1 MDALIQAVCR
11 YSERHANQEGLS
23 LTPVE
28 GLRMMCVQ
36 HPSGPMHSIYKPL
49 VCLVL
54 QGAKQ
59 MVVGHETCLFRA
71 GQSVVVALDAPVTG
85 RIVEA
90 SADEPYV
97 AVAIELDMALVRELA
112 TELEMNESSEEEP
125 DRTLP
130 DRTLFVLDTE
140 QAALDCAMRLMRL
153 LDTPDAVTALRPA
166 IMKELHY
173 WLLRGEHGPA
183 IRRLAFPDGQA
194 GRVAAAAR
202 LLRAEFRQPVAVERL
217 AAAAGMS
224 VSTFRRRF
232 KALTSLTPIQFQKEL
247 KLVEAR
253 RAMLGEGKSVGQ
265 AAFAVGYES
274 VSHFTRDYGRLFG
287 TSPRRD
293 VRALTEGAQAT
304 AGAPG

>member
-1 MDALIQAVCR
+1 MDTLVHAVRR
-11 YSERHANQEGLS
+11 YSERHADHDGLA

-28 GLRMMCVQ
+28 GLRMMCVRR
-36 HPSGPMHSIYKPL
+36 PSEPMHSIYKPL

-59 MVVGHETCLFRA
+59 MTIGLETRLFHA
-71 GQSVVVALDAPVTG
+71 GKSVVVALDAPVTG

-90 SADEPYV
+90 CSDAPYV
-97 AVAIELDMALVRELA
+97 AIAIELDMALVRELA
-112 TELEMNESSEEEP
+112 TELDTPETSESGS
-125 DRTLP
+125 TQ
-130 DRTLFVLDTE
+130 TLFVLDTE

-153 LDTPDAVTALRPA
+153 LDTPDAITALRPA

-173 WLLRGEHGPA
+173 WLLKGEHGPA

-194 GRVAAAAR
+194 ERVAAAAR
-202 LLRAEFRQPVAVERL
+202 LLRAEFHHSVAVERL
-217 AAAAGMS
+217 AMAAGMS

-232 KALTSLTPIQFQKEL
+232 KALTSLTPVQFQKEL

-253 RAMLGEGKSVGQ
+253 RLMLGEGRSASQ

-274 VSHFTRDYGRLFG
+274 VSHFTRDYARLFG
-287 TSPRRD
+287 TPPRRD
-293 VRALTEGAQAT
+293 VRALTER
-304 AGAPG
+304 APAAPST

>member
-1 MDALIQAVCR
+1 MNELIKAVCR
-11 YSERHANQEGLS
+11 YSERHANPEGLA

-28 GLRMMCVQ
+28 GLRMMCVKQ
-36 HPSGPMHSIYKPL
+36 PGEPMHSIYKPL

-59 MVVGHETCLFRA
+59 MTVGSETRVFRA
-71 GQSVVVALDAPVTG
+71 GQSVVVGLDVPVTG
-85 RIVEA
+85 RIIEA
-90 SADEPYV
+90 TPEEPYV
-97 AVAIELDMALVRELA
+97 ATAIELDMALVRELA
-112 TELEMNESSEEEP
+112 TELRVTE
-125 DRTLP
+125 LP
-130 DRTLFVLDTE
+130 DDERPQTLFVLDTG

-153 LDTPDAVTALRPA
+153 LDTLDAVAALRPA

-173 WLLRGEHGPA
+173 WLLAGEHGPA

-194 GRVAAAAR
+194 ERVAAAAR
-202 LLRAEFRQPVAVERL
+202 LLRAEFRHPVAVERL
-217 AAAAGMS
+217 AAAASMS

-232 KALTSLTPIQFQKEL
+232 KALTSLTPVQFQKEL

-253 RAMLGEGKSVGQ
+253 RLMLGEGRSASQ
-265 AAFAVGYES
+265 AAFSVGYES

-287 TSPRRD
+287 SSPRRD
-293 VRALTEGAQAT
+293 VRALTRSEPAM

>member
-1 MDALIQAVCR
+1 MDTLVQAVRR
-11 YSERHANQEGLS
+11 YSERHADGDGLA

-28 GLRMMCVQ
+28 GLRTMCVWR
-36 HPSGPMHSIYKPL
+36 PSEPMHSIYKPL

-59 MVVGHETCLFRA
+59 MTIGVETRLFHA

-90 SADEPYV
+90 SPDVPYV
-97 AVAIELDMALVRELA
+97 AVAIELDMALVRDLG
-112 TELEMNESSEEEP
+112 TELGVSDTPENG
-125 DRTLP
+125 RTQ
-130 DRTLFVLDTE
+130 TLFVLDTE
-140 QAALDCAMRLMRL
+140 QAALDCATRLLRL
-153 LDTPDAVTALRPA
+153 LDTPDAITALRPA

-173 WLLRGEHGPA
+173 WLLKGEHGPA

-194 GRVAAAAR
+194 ERVAAAAR
-202 LLRAEFRQPVAVERL
+202 LLRAEFHHPVAVERL

-232 KALTSLTPIQFQKEL
+232 KALTSLTPVQFQKEL

-253 RAMLGEGKSVGQ
+253 RVMLSEGRSASQ

-274 VSHFTRDYGRLFG
+274 VPHFTRDYRRLFG
-287 TSPRRD
+287 TPPRRD
-293 VRALTEGAQAT
+293 VRAVTER
-304 AGAPG
+304 APVSASV

>member
-1 MDALIQAVCR
+1 MDTLVQAVRR
-11 YSERHANQEGLS
+11 YSERHADHDGLA

-28 GLRMMCVQ
+28 GLRMMCVRR
-36 HPSGPMHSIYKPL
+36 PSKPMHSIYKPL

-59 MVVGHETCLFRA
+59 MTIGLETRLFHA
-71 GQSVVVALDAPVTG
+71 GQSVVVGLDAPVTG

-90 SADEPYV
+90 THDEPYV
-97 AVAIELDMALVRELA
+97 ATAVELDMALVRELG
-112 TELEMNESSEEEP
+112 TELRIPEP
-125 DRTLP
+125 LDRKVTK
-130 DRTLFVLDTE
+130 TLFVLDTGE
-140 QAALDCAMRLMRL
+140 AAVDCAARLVRL
-153 LDTPDAVTALRPA
+153 LDTPEAISALRPA

-173 WLLRGEHGPA
+173 WLLKGEHGPA

-194 GRVAAAAR
+194 DRVAAAVR
-202 LLRAEFRQPVAVERL
+202 LLRAEFHHQVAVERL

-232 KALTSLTPIQFQKEL
+232 KALTSLTPVQFQKEL

-253 RAMLGEGKSVGQ
+253 RLMLSEGRRASQ

-287 TSPRRD
+287 TPPRRD
-293 VRALTEGAQAT
+293 VRALTERAPAE
-304 AGAPG
+304 AGALAMTAA